1 MAQVTYRG
9 VKYDTAD
16 SKTCQKQVSEL
27 TYRGIKH
34 TEEKVVCAKW
44 VTDLQTLKSRV
55 LTLLFFCTII
65 SWKAILMN
73 KSKLKVL
80 VMALKEIVEELES
93 EVYSDV
99 DAYKQENYQ
108 EHVGSMADYDE
119 VFEDD
124 EWL

>member
-44 VTDLQTLKSRV
+44 VTDLQLLEEQGWPCSFFV
-55 LTLLFFCTII
+55 L
-65 SWKAILMN
+65 
-73 KSKLKVL
+73 
-80 VMALKEIVEELES
+80 
-93 EVYSDV
+93 
-99 DAYKQENYQ
+99 
-108 EHVGSMADYDE
+108 
-119 VFEDD
+119 
-124 EWL
+124 

>member
-65 SWKAILMN
+65 NEKGNLMN
-73 KSKLKVL
+73 KAKLKVL
-80 VMALKEIVEELES
+80 VRALKEIVDELES
-93 EVYSDV
+93 EVYSDL
-99 DAYKQENYQ
+99 DSYT
-108 EHVGSMADYDE
+108 GS
-119 VFEDD
+119 
-124 EWL
+124 

>member
-65 SWKAILMN
+65 NEKGNPMN
-73 KSKLKVL
+73 KAKLKVL
-80 VMALKEIVEELES
+80 VRALKEIVDELES
-93 EVYSDV
+93 EIYSDP
-99 DAYKQENYQ
+99 DSYT
-108 EHVGSMADYDE
+108 GSEFSSPEVQYDE

-124 EWL
+124 DG